1 MTDKP
6 REEVDHGRRR
16 FLGTAA
22 ATFAAAELGLFGSA
36 DAQTKAV
43 NVSATKSDFG
53 PVKQIDAGVMNVGYV
68 ESGPA
73 GGTPV
78 VLLHGWPYDIHT
90 YADVATLL
98 AAKGYRVIVP

>member
-6 REEVDHGRRR
+6 KEEVDYGRRR

-36 DAQTKAV
+36 DAQPKAV

-53 PVKQIDAGVMNVGYV
+53 PVKQVDAGVLNVGYV
-68 ESGPA
+68 DSGPA
-73 GGTPV
+73 DGRPV
-78 VLLHGWPYDIHT
+78 ILLHGWPYDIHSFV
-90 YADVATLL
+90 DVAPVL
-98 AAKGYRVIVP
+98 ANKGY